1 MSEPFPE
8 SWLTEGIRRIRPADP
23 CWREQAQ
30 RRIHTLTMPP
40 WALGRLLDLAVDLA
54 GMTRSLSPAVARRAV
69 VVMAGD
75 HGMVAEGVSAF
86 PQAVTVEMVHN
97 FVRGGA
103 AINVLA
109 RQADARVLVVDVGV
123 AGDLRSL
130 ASSEMVRLRRIAPGT
145 ANMATGPAMS
155 REQAIR
161 AIETGWETGEE
172 LAETTDLYATGDMGI
187 GNTTPSS
194 AIVATLCEVDPDQVT
209 GRGTGVD
216 ETIRMHKAQI
226 IRRAIAL
233 NRPDPADPLDVLAK
247 VGGLE
252 IGAIAGVV
260 LAAAAQRK
268 PVLIDGFISTTGALL
283 AQRLCPASADYMIAA
298 HRSVEPGHTVAL
310 EQLGKTPLLDLDMR
324 LGEGTG
330 AVLAMHLVEAAVG
343 ILTDMATF
351 DEAGVSGGGT

>member
-1 MSEPFPE
+1 MTDGKLEARLAETIRAIVPADE
-8 SWLTEGIRRIRPADP
+8 SWRDCARRRIA
-23 CWREQAQ
+23 
-30 RRIHTLTMPP
+30 TLTMPP

-54 GMTRSLSPAVARRAV
+54 GMTQSLSPAVARRAV

-75 HGMVAEGVSAF
+75 HGVTAEGVSAY
-86 PQAVTVEMVHN
+86 PPEVTAEMVRN

-123 AGDLRSL
+123 TGDLSSL
-130 ASSEMVRLRRIAPGT
+130 ANSEMVRLRRIAPGT
-145 ANMATGPAMS
+145 GNMAVGPAMS

-161 AIETGWETGEE
+161 AVEIGLETGED
-172 LAETTDLYATGDMGI
+172 LAETTDLYATGEMGI

-194 AIVATLCEVDPDQVT
+194 AIISTLCQVDPDQVT

-216 ETIRMHKAQI
+216 ETTRLHKAQV

-247 VGGLE
+247 VGGFE
-252 IGAIAGVV
+252 IGAIAG
-260 LAAAAQRK
+260 LILTAAANRR
-268 PVLIDGFISTTGALL
+268 PVLIDGFISTAGAML
-283 AQRLCPASADYMIAA
+283 AQRLCPASADYIIAA
-298 HRSVEPGHTVAL
+298 HRSAEPGHDAAL
-310 EQLGKTPLLDLDMR
+310 EQLGKMPLLDLDMR